1 MNEEEKKELQPFAKS
16 FLHWTREELRD
27 VTKCFFR
34 IGFRLAEARRERYYE
49 ALGYEN
55 IESLAEAEF
64 EIKRSTTYDLMAVWE
79 RYHDDQNPMAIK
91 EGFKDFSSSQ
101 LLEMTKA
108 RYCGIE
114 RRINPRD
121 TVRAIRGYVRY
132 CNKYADDNSHFP
144 DESLQEWLAREEERQ
159 RQIAESEQLSLPGE
173 VVQTS
178 GQNYLTEKDFAL
190 VDKVINLG
198 KRSEPEIKEETFD
211 ELTERAREQAHAA
224 GIPFYEGEM
233 DENFNPYVYDGNMSV
248 EDYELMHRLM
258 EEGKKAE
265 EEQQTE
271 TVQTS
276 GLPSNDE
283 VTVIKGNEGR
293 EEEKKYDFSTRA
305 GVREFLNDCLH
316 WKEKECSSP
325 FISCHYYMLKNKRRI
340 YVYVQRTASKNNIDG
355 IYEVIHR
362 FFIDLNQYSDVPV
375 EITKEQF
382 ERYCSLNKDK
392 L

>member
-1 MNEEEKKELQPFAKS
+1 MNEEEKKELQPFAQS
-16 FLHWTREELRD
+16 FLHWTREELKD

-132 CNKYADDNSHFP
+132 CNKYADDNSHLP

-159 RQIAESEQLSLPGE
+159 RQIAESEQLALPGE

-190 VDKVINLG
+190 TDKVINLG
-198 KRSEPEIKEETFD
+198 KRSEPETKEETFD

-283 VTVIKGNEGR
+283 VTVI
-293 EEEKKYDFSTRA
+293 EETGKKYDLSVRA
-305 GVREFLNDCLH
+305 GVRAFLGDYEN
-316 WKEKECSSP
+316 WEMFWGNFGTFPQKIYFYK
-325 FISCHYYMLKNKRRI
+325 LKNGVTMYAAIIGSLQSVRLLYSLDKV
-340 YVYVQRTASKNNIDG
+340 VY
-355 IYEVIHR
+355 
-362 FFIDLNQYSDVPV
+362 FIRYNEGHPK
-375 EITKEQF
+375 EITKDQF
-382 ERYCSLNKDK
+382 ERYCSLNKNE